1 MKQRTANSNSAE
13 SGVVGIR
20 ENPQALAGQ
29 QQGDKRIGN
38 YLVGKSFGPL
48 LTRSA
53 KEKRLGR
60 VLLAK

>member
-38 YLVGKSFGPL
+38 YLVGKSFGP
-48 LTRSA
+48 
-53 KEKRLGR
+53 
-60 VLLAK
+60 